1 MRIIG
6 RYLRREIVAATLLT
20 LAALL
25 ALFAFFDLLNQL
37 EDVGQGQYRLPTAFL
52 YVLLNLPGHVYEVL
66 PVAALVGALFA
77 LARLTAQSEYA
88 VLRTS
93 GVSMLRLA
101 GTLAQIGLLFAAV
114 TFVFGEYVAPAS
126 EAAAQRL
133 RMKASANVIV
143 SQFRSGVWVKD
154 GNSFINVGQVTPDNT
169 LLNIYLYE
177 FDGGQRMLSNSVA
190 KKGIYKGNNQWQLT
204 DVARTRFA
212 DGRAEVERIDEL
224 TWTSVLTPNL
234 LSVLILAPEKL
245 AATDLFK
252 YIEHLRSSRQQTTRY
267 EAALWSKLIYP
278 LSVVLMM
285 VLALP
290 FAHFQSRVTSVGA
303 KIFTGILVGLTF
315 FLMGRFVSAL
325 GALNNWTPFVSAVL
339 PTLFFAL
346 VAAAMIWRAERR

>member
-1 MRIIG
+1 
-6 RYLRREIVAATLLT
+6 
-20 LAALL
+20 
-25 ALFAFFDLLNQL
+25 
-37 EDVGQGQYRLPTAFL
+37 
-52 YVLLNLPGHVYEVL
+52 
-66 PVAALVGALFA
+66 
-77 LARLTAQSEYA
+77 
-88 VLRTS
+88 
-93 GVSMLRLA
+93 
-101 GTLAQIGLLFAAV
+101 
-114 TFVFGEYVAPAS
+114 
-126 EAAAQRL
+126 
-133 RMKASANVIV
+133 
-143 SQFRSGVWVKD
+143 VKD

-177 FDGGQRMLSNSVA
+177 FDGSQKMLSNSVA